1 MGPKCQTCLYYIE
14 AIEVI
19 GASPLSHDTVMQ
31 LVLLFDVG
39 MIPTGPLAT
48 FAVVTAEDGGQLLL
62 GHPVGRQG
70 DGAFLSQAPA
80 VLHNK
85 TQRKRRHF
93 SKRIYMY
100 LYTVCLRLICL
111 QRFFL
116 FFFFVHLYVSFV

>member
-1 MGPKCQTCLYYIE
+1 MSNMPVLKLATEIT
-14 AIEVI
+14 

-39 MIPTGPLAT
+39 MIPTGPLAA

-85 TQRKRRHF
+85 AQRKRRHF
-93 SKRIYMY
+93 SNRVRIKVVK
-100 LYTVCLRLICL
+100 LLNA
-111 QRFFL
+111 FL
-116 FFFFVHLYVSFV
+116 SFLLFNPSASCHLHVSFF